1 MFSPIVT
8 FIMSLQRWSG
18 SNWLLHCA
26 RCHVEANRG
35 QRGCQHLQ
43 LPETHQVCAHNMF
56 SRILKLRIL
65 NLLEGESQNLRL
77 INHHFTTVSSHFFA
91 ISIII
96 FHETEILTVILRCCM
111 DLYLNWFSSYGPKR
125 ENFRFRFLLIL

>member
-1 MFSPIVT
+1 MKLDLNFFIT
-8 FIMSLQRWSG
+8 FRKLG
-18 SNWLLHCA
+18 TL
-26 RCHVEANRG
+26 
-35 QRGCQHLQ
+35 
-43 LPETHQVCAHNMF
+43 
-56 SRILKLRIL
+56 SRRTTSK
-65 NLLEGESQNLRL
+65 NDLEGESQNLQL

-91 ISIII
+91 ISIKI